1 MYVIQWVGLEG
12 EFNMLSI
19 LTDYAGDLND
29 LLELDGEMAQFQY
42 LIEIGQKSPEFEE
55 SDRIRQHEMD
65 GCLADVWIIQD
76 QKDACYY
83 YRGDS
88 NAAIV
93 KGLVTIITQALS
105 GHTQKELKEVDVHV
119 IDKLGL
125 GVGLTARRQV
135 GMMAMVDHIKK
146 LSGAK
151 AWPHQQRT
159 Q

>member
-1 MYVIQWVGLEG
+1 
-12 EFNMLSI
+12 
-19 LTDYAGDLND
+19 
-29 LLELDGEMAQFQY
+29 
-42 LIEIGQKSPEFEE
+42 
-55 SDRIRQHEMD
+55 MD

-76 QKDACYY
+76 QKDSCYY

>member
-1 MYVIQWVGLEG
+1 MYVIRWGGLDRK
-12 EFNMLSI
+12 MLSI
-19 LTDYAGDLND
+19 INEYAVDLND

-42 LIEIGQKSPEFEE
+42 LIDIGQKSPEFEE
-55 SDRIRQHEMD
+55 SDRIRQYEMD
-65 GCLADVWIIQD
+65 GCLADVWIIQN
-76 QKDACYY
+76 QKDDYYY

-93 KGLVTIITQALS
+93 KGLVTIITEALS

-119 IDKLGL
+119 VEKLGL
-125 GVGLTARRQV
+125 GVGLTARRQL

-151 AWPHQQRT
+151 PWPHQYGT
-159 Q
+159 

>member
-1 MYVIQWVGLEG
+1 MITYGING
-12 EFNMLSI
+12 MLSVFD
-19 LTDYAGDLND
+19 DYAGDLND
-29 LLELDGEMAQFQY
+29 LLDLDGEMAQFQY
-42 LIEIGQKSPEFEE
+42 LIEIGHKSPEFEE

-65 GCLADVWIIQD
+65 GCMATVWIIQN
-76 QKDACYY
+76 QKDDYYY

-93 KGLVTIITQALS
+93 KGLVTIITQAFS
-105 GHTQKELKEVDVHV
+105 GYTQTELKEMDVHV
-119 IDKLGL
+119 VDKLGL

-151 AWPHQQRT
+151 PWPHQHKT
-159 Q
+159 QK